1 MVPVTVSD
9 VMMSASRVFTLID
22 EGKIRPVQA
31 VHVLRPSRAG
41 CYKKMPVYIYIYIAQ
56 GQDLHYKV
64 APYSYVYIVP
74 VAYYMVI

>member
-22 EGKIRPVQA
+22 EGKVRPVQV
-31 VHVLRPSRAG
+31 VHVLRPSRVG
-41 CYKKMPVYIYIYIAQ
+41 CYKEMPVYIYIAQ

-74 VAYYMVI
+74 ATYYMVI